1 MLDLNELTARGEDGQ
16 GVTGDLCQQFEHG
29 TDVLLGT
36 CRHLRL
42 HWPWYTMRVRVQM
55 SSTLLTHNASSR
67 RAFMIW
73 SHLAMSLP
81 ARSAGWALVHFS
93 AALIDRRQRSFG
105 RLIIEGQRLR
115 TWPRT
120 LQGSKMHDS
129 QVRAH
134 ARSKTFMEGIAKA
147 VKDEAASQ
155 IAASRTVRGTWSIS
169 RQHDRARR
177 HIKTSKPTS
186 Q

>member
-1 MLDLNELTARGEDGQ
+1 MVYDENE
-16 GVTGDLCQQFEHG
+16 G
-29 TDVLLGT
+29 TDEQYLAHAQRVLST
-36 CRHLRL
+36 
-42 HWPWYTMRVRVQM
+42 RVHDLV
-55 SSTLLTHNASSR
+55 SFGN
-67 RAFMIW
+67 F
-73 SHLAMSLP
+73 LP

-105 RLIIEGQRLR
+105 RLIIGGQRLR

-169 RQHDRARR
+169 RQHDRTRR